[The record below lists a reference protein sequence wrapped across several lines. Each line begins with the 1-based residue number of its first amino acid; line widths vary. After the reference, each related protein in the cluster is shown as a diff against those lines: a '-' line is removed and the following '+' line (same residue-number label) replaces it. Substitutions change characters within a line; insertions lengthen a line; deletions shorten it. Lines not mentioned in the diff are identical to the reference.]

1 SGPKIAQESFFTVSV
16 LAQRFAR
23 KINMHSAGER
33 ECHHQRMRH
42 QEIRLDMLMYARFEV
57 AVSRKHRGSNQI
69 EFMDCLL
76 DFRME
81 RSGIAD
87 AGRATVAD
95 QIKPE
100 LIEIFFKSCV
110 FPIVG

>member
-1 SGPKIAQESFFTVSV
+1 
-16 LAQRFAR
+16 
-23 KINMHSAGER
+23 MH
-33 ECHHQRMRH
+33 
-42 QEIRLDMLMYARFEV
+42 ARFEV

-69 EFMDCLL
+69 EFVDRLF

-95 QIKPE
+95 EIKSE
-100 LIEIFFKSCV
+100 LVEIFL
-110 FPIVG
+110 